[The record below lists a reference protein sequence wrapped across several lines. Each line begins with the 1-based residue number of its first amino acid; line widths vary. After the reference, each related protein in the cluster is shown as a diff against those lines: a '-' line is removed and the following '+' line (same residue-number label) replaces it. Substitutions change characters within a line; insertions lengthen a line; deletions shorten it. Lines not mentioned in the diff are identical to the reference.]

1 MEQSS
6 LQYLGAGI
14 AMIGA
19 LGAGLGL
26 GNVFSAWLGGISR
39 NPAAAAKMT
48 LPGFIGFAATE
59 LVALLCF
66 VIAFLLMNAGK

>member
-1 MEQSS
+1 MEHQAT

-26 GNVFSAWLGGISR
+26 GNVFSSWLGGIAR
-39 NPAAAAKMT
+39 NPGAADKMS
-48 LPGFIGFAATE
+48 LPGYIGFAATE

-66 VIAFLLMNAGK
+66 VVAMLLMNK